1 MMRFLTLLSVV
12 ALIGSAL
19 FAYRVKYDT
28 IYFSEQVAKMKNRI
42 AREQDAIN
50 VLRAEWQFLNKPDRV
65 QTLTETHTDLVPL
78 QVQRIVRWQDVP
90 ARKDQ
95 GDAIGAKIEALG
107 NIETTAAI
115 VKKPDAKSAPKKPQ
129 DKTQEKQP

>member
-1 MMRFLTLLSVV
+1 MMRFLTLVSIV

-50 VLRAEWQFLNKPDRV
+50 TLKAEWQFLNKPDRV
-65 QTLTETHTDLVPL
+65 QALTEAHTVLVPL
-78 QVQRIVRWQDVP
+78 AIQRIVRWQDVP
-90 ARKDQ
+90 TRKDQ
-95 GDAIGAKIEALG
+95 GDAIGAKIDALG
-107 NIETTAAI
+107 AIDTTAAI
-115 VKKPDAKSAPKKPQ
+115 VKKPDAKPAPKKV
-129 DKTQEKQP
+129 QEKQP

>member
-1 MMRFLTLLSVV
+1 MNRFLTLVSIA

-42 AREQDAIN
+42 VREQDAIN
-50 VLRAEWQFLNKPDRV
+50 TLRAEWQFLNRPDRV
-65 QTLTETHTDLVPL
+65 QTLTESHTDLVPL
-78 QVQRIVRWQDVP
+78 AVQRIVRWQDVP

-107 NIETTAAI
+107 AIETTSAI
-115 VKKPDAKSAPKKPQ
+115 VKKPDAKPQPK
-129 DKTQEKQP
+129 KTQEKQQ

>member
-1 MMRFLTLLSVV
+1 MIRFLTLVSIA

-42 AREQDAIN
+42 MREQDAIN
-50 VLRAEWQFLNKPDRV
+50 TLRAEWQFLNKPDRV
-65 QTLTETHTDLVPL
+65 QSLTETHTDLVPL
-78 QVQRIVRWQDVP
+78 GVQRIVRWQDVP

-95 GDAIGAKIEALG
+95 GDAIGAKIEALR
-107 NIETTAAI
+107 NIDTTAAI
-115 VKKPDAKSAPKKPQ
+115 VKKPDAKPQPKKPQ
-129 DKTQEKQP
+129 EKQP

>member
-1 MMRFLTLLSVV
+1 M
-12 ALIGSAL
+12 

-90 ARKDQ
+90 TRKDQ
-95 GDAIGAKIEALG
+95 GDAIGAKIDALG
-107 NIETTAAI
+107 SIETTAAI
-115 VKKPDAKSAPKKPQ
+115 VKKPDAKPAPKKV
-129 DKTQEKQP
+129 QEKQP

>member
-1 MMRFLTLLSVV
+1 MIRFLTLVAIA

-42 AREQDAIN
+42 NREQDTIN
-50 VLRAEWQFLNKPDRV
+50 TLRAEWQFLNRPDRV
-65 QTLTETHTDLVPL
+65 QSLTETHTDLVPL
-78 QVQRIVRWQDVP
+78 AVQRIVRWQDVP

-95 GDAIGAKIEALG
+95 GDPIAAKIEALS

-115 VKKPDAKSAPKKPQ
+115 VKKPDSKSAPKK
-129 DKTQEKQP
+129 TQEKQQ